1 MAEQEVLRLDK
12 IEKHYGLGAANRV
25 AALKGVSLRLEAGR
39 IYGLVGNNGSGKT
52 TLLRIVAGLSRPDA
66 GRLALF
72 DAESE
77 AELRR
82 ARRRLGVLVEAPNY
96 YEDMTLLQ
104 NLRAQALLLPREE
117 REDLRE
123 LCVLLGI
130 TPQVARRRLRKCS
143 LGERQRYGLASAL
156 PGRPPLLLLDE
167 PMNGLDPKGVAEV
180 RELILRLNRD
190 RGMTV
195 LVSSHLLGELHK
207 IATDY
212 IFLRFGQVL
221 ETLSAEELDR
231 QLEEG
236 QWKDV
241 EAWFLALERA
251 AQAREG
257 SLLGRKEG

>member
-1 MAEQEVLRLDK
+1 MTVFEAKDLRK
-12 IEKHYGLGAANRV
+12 EYGRGRNRLT
-25 AALKGVSLRLEAGR
+25 ALAGIDLTLEEGR
-39 IYGLVGNNGSGKT
+39 IYGLVGNNGAGKT
-52 TLLRIVAGLSRPDA
+52 TLMRLMAGLALPTGGSLSLFGAEDPKGLQQARQKLGALISQPA
-66 GRLALF
+66 G
-72 DAESE
+72 
-77 AELRR
+77 
-82 ARRRLGVLVEAPNY
+82 
-96 YEDMTLLQ
+96 YEDLTLWQ
-104 NLRAQALLLPREE
+104 NLRTQALLLPAGAEK
-117 REDLRE
+117 E
-123 LCVLLGI
+123 LGPLCELVGLDAS
-130 TPQVARRRLRKCS
+130 ARRRSLRRCS
-143 LGERQRYGLASAL
+143 TGQRQRYGLASAL
-156 PGRPPLLLLDE
+156 LGRPSLLLLDE